1 MQDALVGFQTEI
13 VQLDGRKIQIE
24 RSTVTWPGAKIRKR
38 GEGMPYYENNNMHG
52 DLIVTIDI
60 QFPKKDFIEQD
71 KEGNYIMYIVLYHYM
86 ILNTLNQCVV

>member
-13 VQLDGRKIQIE
+13 VQLDGRKINIE
-24 RSTVTWPGAKIRKR
+24 RNTVTWPGAKIRKR

-71 KEGNYIMYIVLYHYM
+71 KEGNSYTVLYHYM
-86 ILNTLNQCVV
+86 ILNTLNKYVV